1 MIEHERKILLSKDEY
16 SYLLK
21 KFGQDKPII
30 KQINYYFDT
39 NDLAM
44 NNQNITCRI
53 RLKDG
58 KYQGTIKQH
67 FPETDHSTETEI
79 DIRNGVYDNTF
90 TDMGL
95 ILQGELVTER
105 CVILKNPNIEV
116 VLDKNV
122 YLGHTDYEL
131 EIEYLPN
138 YIYDINTTLQ
148 KITNILVDHHF
159 SISLKEIMLR
169 CKNAQSKCK
178 RFFERKKIND
188 FNS

>member
-53 RLKDG
+53 RLKNG

-79 DIRNGVYDNTF
+79 DIRNSVYDNTF

-105 CVILKNPNIEV
+105 CVIIKNQNVEV

-131 EIEYLPN
+131 EIEYALN
-138 YIYDINTTLQ
+138 QETKVQSILQ
-148 KITNILVDHHF
+148 TFLNILMQQKCFFTYKDKYEPTNN
-159 SISLKEIMLR
+159 IL
-169 CKNAQSKCK
+169 SKSN
-178 RFFERKKIND
+178 RFFKRKSIENH
-188 FNS
+188 